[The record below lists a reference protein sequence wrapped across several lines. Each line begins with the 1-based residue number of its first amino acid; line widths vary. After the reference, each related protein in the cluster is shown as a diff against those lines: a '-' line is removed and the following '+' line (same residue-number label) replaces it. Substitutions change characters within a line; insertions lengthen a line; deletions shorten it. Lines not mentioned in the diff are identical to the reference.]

1 MATAL
6 AVLMRFGAATRKHG
20 LLRRLND
27 YPLFL
32 SRHRRKATPTRSPP
46 PIRLRRKAT
55 ATLGVPLAI
64 SPHRLATDVPDGVS
78 YNLEPLRTTY
88 AAALMYEATI
98 GSGGGQRGRGQLIY
112 TIIYKRECKFILL
125 VLMRNRLAV
134 TGD

>member
-1 MATAL
+1 MATASS
-6 AVLMRFGAATRKHG
+6 VLMRFGAAGCKHG
-20 LLRRLND
+20 LLRRLSG
-27 YPLFL
+27 YPFFL
-32 SRHRRKATPTRSPP
+32 SCRSPP
-46 PIRLRRKAT
+46 PIRLS

-64 SPHRLATDVPDGVS
+64 SPHRPATDVPDGVS
-78 YNLEPLRTTY
+78 YSLEPLRTTY

-134 TGD
+134 TGV

>member
-1 MATAL
+1 
-6 AVLMRFGAATRKHG
+6 MRFGAAARKHG
-20 LLRRLND
+20 LLRRLSG
-27 YPLFL
+27 YPFFL
-32 SRHRRKATPTRSPP
+32 SRRMATRSPP
-46 PIRLRRKAT
+46 LIRLV

-64 SPHRLATDVPDGVS
+64 SPHRPATDVPDGVS
-78 YNLEPLRTTY
+78 YSLEPLRTTY

-134 TGD
+134 TGV